1 MSVKGKF
8 VPVMITPFKE
18 NGDIDYKQLTALTEF
33 YLKAGAK
40 GLFANCLSS
49 EMFELSE
56 EERVQI
62 TKHVVD
68 VAAGQVPVVSTGTFG
83 GAVADQAGFV
93 KKIYETGA
101 DAVIVITSLLAEESE
116 PDEVLDARVAEL
128 IELTGEIPLGF
139 YECPV
144 PYKRV
149 LSPEQ
154 LKKYVDSGRVVYH
167 KDTSLDIDSVTR
179 KIQLSAGKKFELYD
193 AYMVNAVASQV
204 AGAAGLSCIQGN
216 FVPELVVWLCD
227 NYADPSAKAQVD
239 IVQRFFVDNMDVMHD
254 VYPTIAKYFL
264 RKRGFDIGLTTRRE
278 VGNFSAEVA
287 ANVDRFYDR
296 YQALK
301 SEIGL
306 SDVQF

>member
-1 MSVKGKF
+1 MSTQGKF

-18 NGDIDYKQLTALTEF
+18 NKEIDYKQLTALTEF

-56 EERVQI
+56 SERLQI
-62 TKHVVD
+62 TKHVAD
-68 VAAGQVPVVSTGTFG
+68 VAGGSVPVVSTGTFG
-83 GAVADQAGFV
+83 GPIAAQADFV
-93 KKIYETGA
+93 KKIAEAGA
-101 DAVIVITSLLAEESE
+101 DAVIAITSLLAEENES
-116 PDEVLDARVAEL
+116 DETLDNRVGEL
-128 IELTGEIPLGF
+128 IALTEGVPLGF

-154 LKKYVDSGRVVYH
+154 LKKYVDTGRVVYH
-167 KDTSLDIDSVTR
+167 KDTSLDLDSVTR
-179 KIQLSAGKKFELYD
+179 KIQLSAGSKLELYD

-227 NYADPSAKAQVD
+227 RFADASQEKAVN
-239 IVQRFFVDNMDVMHD
+239 IVQKFFVDNMDVMHD
-254 VYPTIAKYFL
+254 VYPIIAKYFL
-264 RKRGFDIGLTTRRE
+264 QKRGFDIGLTTRRD
-278 VGNFSAEVA
+278 VGTFSPQIAS
-287 ANVDRFYDR
+287 NVDAFYDR

-306 SDVQF
+306 TDVQF

>member
-1 MSVKGKF
+1 
-8 VPVMITPFKE
+8 MITPFKE
-18 NGDIDYKQLTALTEF
+18 NGEIDYKQLTALTEF
-33 YLKAGAK
+33 YLKAGSK

-56 EERVQI
+56 EERLRV

-83 GAVADQAGFV
+83 GAVAGQADFV
-93 KKIYETGA
+93 KKIHETGA
-101 DAVIVITSLLAEESE
+101 DAVIVITSLLAEENE
-116 PDEVLDARVAEL
+116 PDEVLDARVEEL
-128 IELTGEIPLGF
+128 IGLTGQIPLGF

-154 LKKYVDSGRVVYH
+154 LKKYVDTSRVVYH

-179 KIQLSAGKKFELYD
+179 KIQLTAGKQFELYD

-227 NYADPSAKAQVD
+227 NFADPSTQGQVD
-239 IVQRFFVDNMDVMHD
+239 LVQRFFVDNMDVMHD
-254 VYPTIAKYFL
+254 VYPIIAKYFL
-264 RKRGFDIGLTTRRE
+264 RKRGFDIGLTTRRK
-278 VGNFSAEVA
+278 VGDFTTEVA
-287 ANVDRFYDR
+287 GNVDRFYDR
-296 YQALK
+296 YQALR